1 MTEAL
6 TITNPVTP
14 AHYKKS
20 AASCWRGSHRQKSST
35 LRRRFLAGS
44 TPTRIITCSNFAQ
57 RWSSNLFDPAPFRI
71 R

>member
-20 AASCWRGSHRQKSST
+20 AASRWRGSHRQKSST

-44 TPTRIITCSNFAQ
+44 TPTRIIICSNFAQ
-57 RWSSNLFDPAPFRI
+57 R
-71 R
+71 